1 MGEVKKIKAIHNT
14 DCLCY
19 KCLQKKDKV
28 REIHIGS
35 SGYGSCFDNMSTS
48 LQLCDECYAESTKDK
63 PIWNME
69 KVYGQMHF
77 EGGYCYPSRKE
88 LSEDQVVD
96 EYIDRRYRYDYEMD
110 EYLNNL
116 PLESRELVFNRNAY
130 GACAGYNMDA
140 QDWIDYQLGIL
151 SHKKCK
157 KYGMHSFDEKR
168 AYEERFP
175 SCQYP
180 AEIIYNDG
188 SKGCWCLFGAHGKL
202 NDGVVSVGSNI
213 SSQCYKCK
221 YYKQRTTPVIS
232 VKDSER
238 ADYDLY
244 VEYQLKKDILEQK
257 FGEMLKGVV

>member
-1 MGEVKKIKAIHNT
+1 MAETKKIKAIHNT
-14 DCLCY
+14 ECLCW
-19 KCLQKKDKV
+19 KCLKEHDKGK
-28 REIHIGS
+28 IHIIEIGAL
-35 SGYGSCFDNMSTS
+35 GYNSCFDNLSTRI
-48 LQLCDECYAESTKDK
+48 QLCDDCYNVNPEWWNLETIIPEGFEQFGYMYKYDK
-63 PIWNME
+63 EICQFINE
-69 KVYGQMHF
+69 
-77 EGGYCYPSRKE
+77 
-88 LSEDQVVD
+88 
-96 EYIDRRYRYDYEMD
+96 
-110 EYLNNL
+110 L
-116 PLESRELVFNRNAY
+116 PLESQELALNEYAY
-130 GACAGYNMDA
+130 GACAGYYMDA

-180 AEIIYNDG
+180 VEIIYNDG
-188 SKGCWCLFGAHGKL
+188 SKGCWCLFDAHGKL

-244 VEYQLKKDILEQK
+244 VEYQLKKDKLEQK

>member
-1 MGEVKKIKAIHNT
+1 MGDVKKIKAIHNT

-28 REIHIGS
+28 RNISIGS
-35 SGYGSCFDNMSTS
+35 SGYGSYFDNMSTS
-48 LQLCDECYAESTKDK
+48 LQLCEECYAESTKDK
-63 PIWNME
+63 PIWDM
-69 KVYGQMHF
+69 KTVYGEMHF
-77 EGGYCYPSRKE
+77 SFGESKN
-88 LSEDQVVD
+88 D
-96 EYIDRRYRYDYEMD
+96 EYYKGRIVSEPIDQRYEYDDEMD
-110 EYLNNL
+110 KYLCNL

-130 GACAGYNMDA
+130 GACSGDPMDA
-140 QDWIDYQLGIL
+140 QDWIDYQLGII
-151 SHKKCK
+151 SHGKCK
-157 KYGMHSFDEKR
+157 EYGMYSPDEIA
-168 AYEERFP
+168 AYEDRFP
-175 SCQYP
+175 ICQYP

-202 NDGVVSVGSNI
+202 NDGVVSVGGNI
-213 SSQCYKCK
+213 SSKCYKCK
-221 YYKQRTTPVIS
+221 YYKQRITPVIS